1 MKLKYLILTLLL
13 ILIALIIT
21 DIITGIWF
29 WNKYNLIFNAANFN
43 NIITPILTLIAIIIY
58 GLALFTSIKQNRI
71 IYDQSILPYYL
82 DEIKKLKKKAKN
94 KNFDTLNLFEG
105 KKVNLL
111 NFTTHLFSAI
121 TNLTKNIEFLKDY
134 EDFKNGIE
142 RDFEYFKTREYFN
155 YLMFIYEF
163 TIGFDIKFNF
173 IDVKQL
179 VEQIDSSELIKNNKT
194 ILKKR
199 IKRELHIQE
208 YIAFVDF
215 FDKNSGKIAPL
226 IPMTLESILKNNGQ
240 KVMFKS
246 ITDTSLKEPYEWYK
260 NNLN

>member
-142 RDFEYFKTREYFN
+142 RNFEYFKTREYFN

-208 YIAFVDF
+208 YIAFVEF

>member
-208 YIAFVDF
+208 YIAFVEF